1 MADVFDWSTTPA
13 SNTTLDG
20 INVNTGMPVA
30 NVDNAIRALMAATRN
45 TFNPTLEGFLNGSAA
60 LPITSGGTGG
70 ATASA
75 ARTALGLG
83 TAATRDD
90 LFFIRASDIVY
101 GSNANGYY
109 ERQTNSL
116 IEQWGQVSITQGE
129 GAIPRTFPIPFTD
142 LATVNVQLTIIGN
155 ASINND
161 MWVQLTALSLTGF
174 TAFFQQ
180 SQSGQTGYGFHW
192 RAKGK

>member
-45 TFNPTLEGFLNGSAA
+45 TFNPTLESFLNGSAA
-60 LPITSGGTGG
+60 LPIASGGTGG

-75 ARTALGLG
+75 ARIALGLG

-90 LFFIRASDIVY
+90 AYFVQTAGTAYVST
-101 GSNANGYY
+101 ANGYY
-109 ERQTNSL
+109 HPVGNGL
-116 IEQWGQVSITQGE
+116 IEQWGKVSTTQGE
-129 GAIPRTFPIPFTD
+129 GPIPITFPTPFTEIG
-142 LATVNVQLTIIGN
+142 TVNVQLTIIGN

-161 MWVQLTALSLTGF
+161 MWVQLTALSITTF
-174 TAFFQQ
+174 TAYYQQ

-192 RAKGK
+192 RALGK